1 MQYGPEFFYT
11 VAYGP
16 VRAQEQSGGYQFIWG
31 GKLQNFEMLSKF
43 WAFMSCTILLPV
55 FKHPCENKHPMNI
68 GTHNTV

>member
-16 VRAQEQSGGYQFIWG
+16 VRAQAQSGGYQFIG
-31 GKLQNFEMLSKF
+31 GKSYRISKF

-68 GTHNTV
+68 GTRNTV